1 MMYSSNDPLGGSK
14 GSTSS
19 TTPTPELG
27 VASGVSGMARRRSET
42 VGDATPGAVS
52 PASVF
57 SLEEMG
63 MASVGGTKHTGTTLL
78 ATVAGWTTL
87 VPYWVVSWAE

>member
-1 MMYSSNDPLGGSK
+1 
-14 GSTSS
+14 
-19 TTPTPELG
+19 
-27 VASGVSGMARRRSET
+27 